1 MAQIQDDGGGDDK
14 KGKKRKKAGGLPHI
28 DMTPMVDLGFLLL
41 TFFVMTSTFSKAKV
55 MKVVYPA
62 KPKTD
67 VPPPSSKINN
77 ALTFLLSE
85 NAIYYY
91 DGEFFPEGNK
101 KGEPATTLTK
111 IDIAGV
117 RTLLAERN
125 KYVID
130 KKKIFAQQLQDK
142 SIADTTYVNMMTEA
156 QKDRRAV
163 KVLIK
168 TDNKALTGAFIDM
181 MDECM
186 IADIGTYTHVD
197 ISPDELKLLDNTIK
211 K

>member
-1 MAQIQDDGGGDDK
+1 MAQIQDDGGGDS
-14 KGKKRKKAGGLPHI
+14 KGKKRKKSGGLPHI

-41 TFFVMTSTFSKAKV
+41 TFFVMTSTFSKAKI
-55 MKVVYPA
+55 MKVIYPA
-62 KPKTD
+62 KPTTET
-67 VPPPSSKINN
+67 PPPSTRVNN
-77 ALTFLLSE
+77 ALTFLLSKD
-85 NAIYYY
+85 AIYYY
-91 DGEFFPEGNK
+91 DGEFYSEGNN
-101 KGEPATTLTK
+101 KGHEPTVLTK
-111 IDIAGV
+111 TDIAGV

-130 KKKIFAQQLQDK
+130 QKKIYAQQLYDNK
-142 SIADTTYVNMMTEA
+142 IADTAFVNKMTEA
-156 QKDRRAV
+156 QKDKRAV

-197 ISPDELKLLDNTIK
+197 ITPDELKLLDNTINK
-211 K
+211 